1 MIPANLVLARRLQV
15 EVQELARSVYRA
27 QRAWQAAT
35 RAGADQ
41 DLYLD
46 SAALNLHSFYSG
58 VEKVCEVVALQL
70 DGGLPKGE
78 AWHRDLLA
86 QMTLDVPGV
95 RPPVLS
101 LDSVQR
107 LDEYRRFRH
116 VVRNVYAERLDPP
129 RIGELIEKLA
139 PLWDRLDTELAG
151 FAQFLEAVSR
161 ADDADRP

>member
-1 MIPANLVLARRLQV
+1 MIPANLILARRLQI
-15 EVQELARSVYRA
+15 ELQELARSVYRA
-27 QRAWQAAT
+27 QRAWQAAA
-35 RAGADQ
+35 RAGSDQ

-46 SAALNLHSFYSG
+46 SVALNLHSFYSG
-58 VEKVCEVVALQL
+58 VEKACEVIALQL

-78 AWHRDLLA
+78 AWHRDLLT

-95 RPPVLS
+95 RPPALS
-101 LDSVQR
+101 LDSAQR

-129 RIGELIEKLA
+129 RIGELIENLA
-139 PLWDRLDTELAG
+139 PLWEQLDAELTAL
-151 FAQFLEAVSR
+151 AQFLEAVSR